1 MDKQEIEALKRE
13 LEGKKE
19 KGDKRDKVD
28 NIPEKESF
36 QGEKLF
42 AIEKEIEES
51 KEEKLVSKVSGLL
64 EKNLKPLERKITV
77 LNDRSVK
84 NIECYKEE
92 VCKST
97 KHIISSQKKIY
108 RLLFFST
115 IGILVCLGL
124 GIKISYENKKE
135 IQMLNLNLFTLR
147 EKMFP
152 PEVEEKEVKIKK
164 KTNGAKKTKKIAK
177 IKKEVPI
184 AKKVTPKKKRKSV
197 KKSITK
203 KNLKVSKYVIV
214 SKFKIKRYEDKK
226 DGSSILAKGKIK
238 NISKRGITN
247 VKMNIKLLN
256 NKKKVILERSFNVVA
271 KGEKK
276 VNKGKILKVGY
287 SLPFSVRI
295 GPDRKNW
302 AGKCKYYLSDLVL
315 EKK

>member
-164 KTNGAKKTKKIAK
+164 KTNGAKK
-177 IKKEVPI
+177 
-184 AKKVTPKKKRKSV
+184 VTPKNKKTKKKRTKV

-203 KNLKVSKYVIV
+203 KNLKVSNYVIV